1 MMLAVKIICLILCA
15 GLLFVCYKTETF
27 ARFVLGKRDDQITD
41 GMLLAIKAGSLV
53 VSILI
58 FIFAMLFIPMG

>member
-1 MMLAVKIICLILCA
+1 MMLAVKIICLIFCA

-27 ARFVLGKRDDQITD
+27 ARVVLRKRDDEITD